1 MTIWTNVKK
10 YTDHATSLNRNKG
23 NSRRFTVRTQDTIDA
38 VQVAIQNNPRGV
50 TCRINGLG
58 LTKSTFNL
66 KWHPYKIHKRQQ
78 LKDGDFERRMGFCE
92 WLLIQ
97 NRNPRFLHD
106 LIIGDEAGFPMNGK
120 VNTQNVRQYAPRGQ
134 APEFTYQASGQ
145 CGSGCVEMDYLLGLS
160 SLKAM

>member
-1 MTIWTNVKK
+1 M
-10 YTDHATSLNRNKG
+10 
-23 NSRRFTVRTQDTIDA
+23 QDTIDA
-38 VQVAIQNNPRGV
+38 VQVAFQNNPRGV

-58 LTKSTFNL
+58 LSKSTFNRIVAKDL

-120 VNTQNVRQYAPRGQ
+120 VNTQNVRQYAPRRQ
-134 APEFTYQASGQ
+134 APEFTYQVSESGKTD
-145 CGSGCVEMDYLLGLS
+145 SVDRVVWRWVAYWAFLL
-160 SLKAM
+160 